1 MAYFSASNLSA
12 TNSTDAGKT
21 SWPFRVMSGA
31 LLLSVFLSAFVL
43 PAPEGLEIFR
53 DLLFVAFVA
62 VFLVR
67 WRLAVVRHEQGWVW
81 SLYLI
86 LILLA
91 PLIVFLSEPV
101 LKAL

>member
-1 MAYFSASNLSA
+1 MAYFNA
-12 TNSTDAGKT
+12 TSSTDAGKT
-21 SWPFRVMSGA
+21 SWPFRVMTGT
-31 LLLSVFLSAFVL
+31 LLLSVFASAFVL
-43 PAPEGLEIFR
+43 PPPEGLEMVR
-53 DLLFVAFVA
+53 DILYAAFVF
-62 VFLVR
+62 VFLMR
-67 WRLAVVRHEQGWVW
+67 WRLAVVRREQNRSW

>member
-1 MAYFSASNLSA
+1 MAYFSTTS
-12 TNSTDAGKT
+12 STDAEKT

-31 LLLSVFLSAFVL
+31 LGLSIFFSAFVL
-43 PAPEGLEIFR
+43 PPPEGLALIR
-53 DLLFVAFVA
+53 DLLYAAFVC
-62 VFLVR
+62 VFLIR
-67 WRLAVVRHEQGWVW
+67 WRLAVVRHEQNRSW
-81 SLYLI
+81 SLYFV